1 MSHTRN
7 TLSDDWKRNWQQ
19 SIAVRISA
27 LALWVVLPLSLFIT
41 FYFISGMEVTLEKQ
55 YAEKADTLAY
65 RLQSTFENS
74 IAFNDKKSRVLIE
87 SLLEELG
94 FSFIRIL
101 TPQEE
106 IIFGK
111 DNPETQFVTR
121 TIKIPVADKNNNQT
135 STYYPVQI
143 VAYHP
148 VISKLVTYQRN
159 SILYPVIIGLIL
171 FGLFL
176 MWAIR
181 TTVHKPLE
189 NLIDATQA
197 VSQGDHQL
205 RLDTNRQDEFGYI
218 AEFFNEMLDR
228 LLEQQEQ
235 LKYAVT
241 EAKKANNA
249 KSAFLANMSHELRT
263 PLNAIIGYSDLLVEQ
278 ATDLHQLECIPDL
291 HKISTAGKYL
301 LDLINNILDITK
313 IETGKTEVYYE
324 RIDACTMIDEI
335 TSTMLPLVDK
345 KENELI
351 VDIDSDIGEFK
362 SDYTKLRQSLFNLL
376 SNACKFTRK
385 GKISLRVHK
394 IRHNNKEKIL
404 FEIADTGSGMSE
416 ECLKNLFVPFSR
428 GKNSQS
434 EKISGTGLGLAISR
448 HFCNLLDGEIS
459 VQSTLGAGTVFTIHI
474 PYIKS
479 ELNLNRIP
487 LSSSA
492 QQVSTYLK

>member
-1 MSHTRN
+1 MSSSRH

-27 LALWVVLPLSLFIT
+27 LALWVMLPLSLFIA
-41 FYFISGMEVTLEKQ
+41 FYFISGLEAKLEKQ
-55 YAEKADTLAY
+55 YAEKADTLAF
-65 RLQSTFENS
+65 RLQTTFENS
-74 IAFNDKKSRVLIE
+74 LAANNKKTRAQID
-87 SLLEELG
+87 SLLAELG
-94 FSFIRIL
+94 FSFIRVL
-101 TPQEE
+101 TPQGE
-106 IIFGK
+106 ILFGK
-111 DNPETQFVTR
+111 DYPETQFVTR
-121 TIKIPVADKNNNQT
+121 TIKIPEANQNNNPT
-135 STYYPVQI
+135 STYYPVKI
-143 VAYHP
+143 VAYYP
-148 VISKLVTYQRN
+148 VISNLVTHQRN

-189 NLIDATQA
+189 NLVNATQA

-235 LKYAVT
+235 LKYAVA

-278 ATDLHQLECIPDL
+278 ATELKQLECIPDL

-324 RIDACTMIDEI
+324 RIDAYTMIDEI

-345 KENELI
+345 NENELI
-351 VDIDSDIGEFK
+351 VNIDSDIGEFK

-385 GKISLRVHK
+385 GKIHLRVHK
-394 IRHNNKEKIL
+394 TRRNNKEKIL

-448 HFCNLLDGEIS
+448 HFCNLLGGEIS
-459 VQSTLGAGTVFTIHI
+459 VQSTPGAGTVFTIHI

-479 ELNLNRIP
+479 ELNLDHVPR
-487 LSSSA
+487 SSSA
-492 QQVSTYLK
+492 P